1 MVKKSEH
8 SPEFIQGSSHLPLFI
23 DKVAILDLPGGLWA
37 LLNVGVGGYAAGRSG
52 EKIAK
57 IVKGLG

>member
-37 LLNVGVGGYAAGRSG
+37 LLNVGVGG
-52 EKIAK
+52 
-57 IVKGLG
+57 